1 MKISSG
7 QFRHKA
13 VLFQPN
19 EATRPTKLRI
29 RQAIFNTL
37 RHRFDLDF
45 AQVSVLDA
53 FAGSGALGFEAAS
66 LGASSLT
73 FVEKDR
79 RNAEVLRHTLQ
90 QLGLERRAH
99 VLVGDVCEPAQL
111 PAHSLQ
117 QQAPY
122 GLVFLDPPY
131 FQGLL
136 PKVLERLWKDEL
148 VDKNTI
154 LVVECHKSELEDF
167 SNNLPNVW
175 SLQHSRC
182 YGKIAISYL
191 SAG

>member
-37 RHRFDLDF
+37 RHRFYVDF
-45 AQVSVLDA
+45 EEVSVLDA
-53 FAGSGALGFEAAS
+53 FAGSGALGFEAIS
-66 LGASSLT
+66 LGAPSLIL
-73 FVEKDR
+73 VEKDV
-79 RNAEVLRHTLQ
+79 RNAEVLRRTIR
-90 QLGLERRAH
+90 QLGLEDRVR
-99 VLVGDVCEPAQL
+99 VLVGDICAPTSL
-111 PAHSLQ
+111 PTSFLQ

-136 PKVLERLWKDEL
+136 PKVLARLVEEEL
-148 VDKNTI
+148 IANDS
-154 LVVECHKSELEDF
+154 VVVAECHKGELEEF
-167 SNNLPNVW
+167 VSQLPSPWEV
-175 SLQHSRC
+175 QHSRC

-191 SAG
+191 SVG